1 MRTISSLSLA
11 CVLSFSAPLA
21 LALNSPAPN
30 CLPPKC
36 TVTVIVSGNS
46 CAAGIAFSKD
56 PIQNRIG
63 APVVIEWVLPSDSE
77 WVFDGNRG
85 IVVNMVDSNE
95 ITKEGNATH
104 KFAVRNKAT
113 RRATYKYDINLVHPQ
128 TSATCSLDPIIM
140 TN

>member
-1 MRTISSLSLA
+1 MRTIASLSLT
-11 CVLSFSAPLA
+11 CVLLSATSA

-46 CAAGIAFSKD
+46 CASGIAVSKD

-63 APVVIEWVLPSDSE
+63 TPVVIEWVVPSDSE
-77 WVFDGNRG
+77 WVFDGQRG
-85 IVVNMVDSNE
+85 IVVNMVDSDE
-95 ITKEGNATH
+95 IRPEPGNGTNR
-104 KFAVRNKAT
+104 FAVRNKAT
-113 RRATYKYDINLVHPQ
+113 KRGTYKYDINLIHPQ
-128 TSATCSLDPIIM
+128 TKATCPLDPIIM

>member
-1 MRTISSLSLA
+1 MRTIGSLSLA
-11 CVLSFSAPLA
+11 CALSFSAPLA

-46 CAAGIAFSKD
+46 CAAGIAVSKD

-63 APVVIEWVLPSDSE
+63 TPVVIEWILPSDSE
-77 WVFDGNRG
+77 WAFDGNRG

-95 ITKEGNATH
+95 ITKEGSAAS
-104 KFAVRNKAT
+104 KFALRNKAT

-128 TSATCSLDPIIM
+128 TGATCSLDPIIM